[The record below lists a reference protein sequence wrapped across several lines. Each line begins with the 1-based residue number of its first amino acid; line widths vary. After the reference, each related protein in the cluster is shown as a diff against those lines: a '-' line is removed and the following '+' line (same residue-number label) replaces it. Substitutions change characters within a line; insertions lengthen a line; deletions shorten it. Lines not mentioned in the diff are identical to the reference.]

1 LYLFESE
8 GVKKMNSKEL
18 KLKLK
23 ELKPILEKKYKVKSI
38 GIFGSFARNE
48 ANENSDIDILV
59 EFYDDIGWEFIDL
72 KRFLEEKLDR
82 KVDVVT
88 KGALKPEL
96 EKDILNEV
104 IYQ

>member
-1 LYLFESE
+1 
-8 GVKKMNSKEL
+8 MNSKEL

-96 EKDILNEV
+96 EKDILKEV
-104 IYQ
+104 IYK